1 MFRFEINK
9 LLFLQEEEYQKIR
22 EENDI
27 TDQEQRQLQADIKAY
42 NEELKQTIIIVN
54 TEFENMTITN
64 GIEDSLKKQ
73 ELKREYE
80 NYLDLKNKNK
90 MLTQQLN
97 DKKRE
102 LFTIEVNY
110 N

>member
-1 MFRFEINK
+1 
-9 LLFLQEEEYQKIR
+9 
-22 EENDI
+22 
-27 TDQEQRQLQADIKAY
+27 
-42 NEELKQTIIIVN
+42 
-54 TEFENMTITN
+54 MTITN